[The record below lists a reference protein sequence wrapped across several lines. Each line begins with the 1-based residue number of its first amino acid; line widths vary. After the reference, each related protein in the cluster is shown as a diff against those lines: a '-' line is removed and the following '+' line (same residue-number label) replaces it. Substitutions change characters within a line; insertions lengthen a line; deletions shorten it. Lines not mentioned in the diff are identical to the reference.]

1 MLHLHR
7 NWINTEV
14 YVTLN
19 QVSKVG
25 RFSLEFPRRRRNLK
39 TEVSVWKLT
48 KCLSTTL
55 HWRNLKSHQ
64 SAAIL
69 DLCLRKDHIIDR
81 KVVVFKVFSVRTKIQ
96 SRRFQI
102 PPVWKAVS
110 KSSVIRL
117 VWTKDP
123 FSSPE
128 TTAILLAC
136 GRDRG
141 LWSGPTPEV
150 WQIWLV

>member
-25 RFSLEFPRRRRNLK
+25 RFSLEFPRHRRNLK
-39 TEVSVWKLT
+39 TEVSVWKLM

-69 DLCLRKDHIIDR
+69 DLCLRKDHIIYR
-81 KVVVFKVFSVRTKIQ
+81 KVVVFKVFSVRTKTQ

-117 VWTKDP
+117 VWTKDA

-128 TTAILLAC
+128 TTILLAC

>member
-19 QVSKVG
+19 RVKTRKV
-25 RFSLEFPRRRRNLK
+25 FIWVPFHTTPEEFENGSFTLK
-39 TEVSVWKLT
+39 TYQMSLDHTALEKFENAPISGHFGFVSE
-48 KCLSTTL
+48 
-55 HWRNLKSHQ
+55 
-64 SAAIL
+64 
-69 DLCLRKDHIIDR
+69 DIIYR
-81 KVVVFKVFSVRTKIQ
+81 KVVVFKVFSVRTKTQ

-128 TTAILLAC
+128 TTILLAC

-141 LWSGPTPEV
+141 LWSSPTPEV